1 VLGRT
6 TQEAI
11 TLVDSH
17 LVEAVKKAL
26 KNSQQRNFVESVELA
41 INLGEVDL
49 SDPKNRIQEDVL
61 LPKGRGKPVKVGVFG
76 SSEMA
81 VKVKGIADLIV
92 QPEQIEEMA
101 ENKSKAKKALAAYDF
116 FIAEAPL
123 MPTIGKRLGVI
134 LGTTGRMPR
143 PVPPGS
149 DPTNII
155 KNLKNS
161 VRVRTKD
168 KMTFHVPIG
177 TKEMTPEDIAENID
191 AVLKRIIAK
200 LERGKQSL
208 KSVYIKSTMGPSVRV
223 I

>member
-1 VLGRT
+1 M
-6 TQEAI
+6 
-11 TLVDSH
+11 VDQQI
-17 LVEAVKKAL
+17 VEAARKAL
-26 KNSQQRNFVESVELA
+26 KNSQQRNFLESVELA

-49 SDPKNRIQEDVL
+49 SDPKNRIQEDVV

-81 VKVKGIADLIV
+81 VKVKEVADLIV
-92 QPEQIEEMA
+92 KPEEIEEIA
-101 ENKSKAKKALAAYDF
+101 EDKRKAKKMLAEYDF
-116 FIAEAPL
+116 FVAEAPL

-149 DPTNII
+149 DPSNII

-161 VRVRTKD
+161 VRIRTKD
-168 KMTFHVPIG
+168 KATFHVPVG
-177 TKEMTPEDIAENID
+177 TKDMSPEDIAENVD
-191 AVLKRIIAK
+191 AVLKRIISK
-200 LERGKQSL
+200 LERGKQSV

-223 I
+223 M